1 LLLLSGNE
9 SLPFLG
15 VVDGLLKLGMFV
27 SIETLA
33 IVVGVRLRALL
44 LEVNEHV
51 TKEKHLIETV

>member
-1 LLLLSGNE
+1 M
-9 SLPFLG
+9 
-15 VVDGLLKLGMFV
+15 VDGLLKLGMFV